1 MKKRFLSCI
10 LAAVLCGMSLSG
22 CGNGGTQSQE
32 MAENKAEQGN
42 AAEEME
48 TSDDG
53 IVTLRVWSEE
63 AGFPVLTKMI
73 ESFKEEYA
81 GQAEFDIILELAS
94 DSNNK
99 DVLLN
104 DVHNAADI
112 FPLADDQLSAVVAGG
127 AVCPVEDPE
136 RISEANLEEAVEASS
151 VNGILYAYPMTAD
164 NGFFMYYDKNYF
176 TEADVQTL
184 DGMLAVAEAAG
195 KQITMD

>member
-1 MKKRFLSCI
+1 MKMLREWYKLHKNAAKVNENIKVMYKINICDIILLEICLHKDTGWERSRIIIMKKRFLSCI

-112 FPLADDQLSAVVAGG
+112 FRL
-127 AVCPVEDPE
+127 
-136 RISEANLEEAVEASS
+136 RMIS
-151 VNGILYAYPMTAD
+151 
-164 NGFFMYYDKNYF
+164 
-176 TEADVQTL
+176 
-184 DGMLAVAEAAG
+184 
-195 KQITMD
+195 